1 MNTVKSS
8 TVEGGESSKQQDVD
22 EDDGKKWLLQYS
34 HSTCTQGRI
43 QGYGIQGTFPPPP
56 PPRFTANLLLEDI

>member
-1 MNTVKSS
+1 MNTVESS

-34 HSTCTQGRI
+34 HSTCTCQHICVMHSRKRKKLSVDTI
-43 QGYGIQGTFPPPP
+43 IYVLHPL
-56 PPRFTANLLLEDI
+56 R